1 LRELIATT
9 HLQFAE
15 DEANAGRLTEA
26 LNILLEAYSPDLP
39 GRLGDRYRQRY
50 ADYYT
55 KQVAQN
61 AGALAKQNKWRS
73 VGVVAFF
80 GEDPLEG
87 EAIAARIGNAS
98 AKAGGLLV
106 SVRALSPPAV
116 SAIIKGEV
124 DALPEADR
132 ARLAEYKDDATIV
145 GRIDKEVTAYVYEA
159 GNRKTQV
166 LQSARNIGPI
176 SGIPR
181 AAVWEQLLTKKKSN
195 SDFRVEMWTERT
207 GYRIG
212 DELIVHIRANRD
224 CYLTVLDLQT
234 SGNLYVL
241 LPNQYQTETRAKAD
255 ATVAVPGSDAPFTI
269 AVNGPEGVEGV
280 KVVATRKPLSLAL
293 PERRQVFTTLSTR
306 ESQERFTRSLISQIE
321 KLDDDEW
328 DTAEWTFRIGQ

>member
-1 LRELIATT
+1 
-9 HLQFAE
+9 
-15 DEANAGRLTEA
+15 
-26 LNILLEAYSPDLP
+26 LNVLLEAYSADLP

-73 VGVVAFF
+73 IGVVAFF
-80 GEDPLEG
+80 SEDPLEG
-87 EAIAARIGNAS
+87 EAVAARIGNAA
-98 AKAGGLLV
+98 AKAGGLSV
-106 SVRALSPPAV
+106 NVRALSPPAV

-132 ARLAEYKDDATIV
+132 ARLAEYKDDAAIV

-159 GNRKTQV
+159 GSRKTQV
-166 LQSARNIGPI
+166 LQSVRNLGPI

-181 AAVWEQLLTKKKSN
+181 AAVWENLLAKRKSN
-195 SDFRVEMWTERT
+195 SDFRVDVWTERA

-212 DELIVHIRANRD
+212 DELTVHVRANRD

-241 LPNQYQTETRAKAD
+241 LPNQYQAEARAKAD
-255 ATVAVPGSDAPFTI
+255 AAYAVPSSDAPFTI
-269 AVNGPEGVEGV
+269 AVNGPPGVEGI
-280 KVVATRKPLSLAL
+280 KVIATRRPLSLPVL
-293 PERRQVFTTLSTR
+293 ERGKVFATLGTR
-306 ESQERFTRSLISQIE
+306 ESQDRFTRSLVAQIE
-321 KLDDDEW
+321 KLNDDDW
-328 DTAEWTFRIGQ
+328 DTAEWTVRIGN